1 VEKLHIDLIIGETFV
16 KVNKKAYL
24 ISSAL
29 IIGSSLL
36 AIPGI
41 AAAETSAADL
51 SQQIKIMQGELKAVQ
66 DQLTVQQQKTA
77 ANEATIQKIQIPKQ
91 IDSYKPGTVNM
102 YTGAANPNAADS
114 QNFLQR
120 ERDDSLS
127 FGMPSGGGITMYGN
141 FDLSVDGATNGI
153 NGHTVPPNS
162 NGTAG
167 ATAGPGA
174 YNGWLTAIA
183 TNSTYVGLRGFQ
195 PVSDWHDTQFLW
207 QLQTNI
213 AISTVGGSG
222 MSNSQQSNAV
232 SGSLTTATSYIG
244 FGSKDYGSVKI
255 GKAFSPYA
263 LSTNIFNPFS
273 GQLGSMNVVM
283 GNTGGDNRVEFGTL
297 MQHAI
302 WYESPKFGHTSFAA
316 MFSPGQNRATDSAAI
331 PAGSSDCN
339 GGNIPG
345 SGGLIGGP
353 GSNIGPGVG
362 SPDGCND
369 GGFSNAFSASLVYDD
384 KTAWYLTAGYEEHQ
398 KVNRGSDFFGTA
410 NPLGDPANP
419 TAQLAN
425 YYLDT
430 GKETAAKVGAVYRFQ
445 STGTW
450 IGGLYETFHRAIDP
464 SIQSMNERERKGTWI
479 FITQNLPH
487 ANQVNLG
494 WAHAGNT
501 PGDAA
506 GQHNYDPTINYSTA
520 DMYTINGT
528 HQVDRNL
535 SFYADY
541 AVTVNHGND
550 HYDLGAGGHGV
561 TTDCHASSY
570 NVPASGGVDSAPQ
583 CWAGT
588 RLAGLSVGMKYRF

>member
-1 VEKLHIDLIIGETFV
+1 MKINR
-16 KVNKKAYL
+16 KL
-24 ISSAL
+24 ISIPAAL
-29 IIGSSLL
+29 LIGSSLF

-41 AAAETSAADL
+41 AAAQDAADL
-51 SQQIKIMQGELKAVQ
+51 SQQIQILKGELKAVQ
-66 DQLTVQQQKTA
+66 DQVNQQQKKTA
-77 ANEATIQKIQIPKQ
+77 EDEATIQRLQIPKQ

-114 QNFLQR
+114 QNFLHR

-127 FGMPSGGGITMYGN
+127 FGMPSGGGITMYGSFN
-141 FDLSVDGATNGI
+141 LSIDDATNGI
-153 NGHTVPPNS
+153 NGKVVPAAGTVGPP
-162 NGTAG
+162 GT
-167 ATAGPGA
+167 TAGPGN
-174 YNGWLTAIA
+174 NGGWMPAIS

-222 MSNSQQSNAV
+222 LSNSQQSNAV

-244 FGSKDYGSVKI
+244 LGSKDYGSVKI
-255 GKAFSPYA
+255 GKAFAPYA
-263 LSTNIFNPFS
+263 LSTNIFNPFA

-302 WYESPKFGHTSFAA
+302 WYESPKWGHTSFAA
-316 MFSPGQNRATDSAAI
+316 LFSPGQNRANDSSAI
-331 PAGSSDCN
+331 PSGSSDCN

-353 GSNIGPGVG
+353 GANIGPGVG

-369 GGFSNAFSASLVYDD
+369 GGFSNAFSTSLVYDD
-384 KTAWYLTAGYEEHQ
+384 KTAWYLTAGFEEHQ
-398 KVNRGSDFFGTA
+398 KVNRGSDLFGTG
-410 NPLGDPANP
+410 NPLGYPPGSYTPAQIP
-419 TAQLAN
+419 R

-430 GKETAAKVGAVYRFQ
+430 ARETAGKIGALYRFQ

-450 IGGLYETFHRAIDP
+450 IGGLYETFRRNVDP
-464 SIQSMNERERKGTWI
+464 SLVSMNERERKGTWL

-494 WAHAGNT
+494 WAHAGNA
-501 PGDAA
+501 PGDAG
-506 GQHNYDPTINYSTA
+506 GQHNYDPTIATSTA

-535 SFYADY
+535 SFYANY
-541 AVTVNHGND
+541 AVTINHGND

-561 TTDCHASSY
+561 TTDCHAASY
-570 NVPASGGVDSAPQ
+570 NVPANGGMDGAPQ

-588 RLAGLSVGMKYRF
+588 KLQGITVGMKYRF